1 MIKFD
6 QLTVGDIPAIVGL
19 MEEFYAIDGY
29 DIDRNTT
36 NDNFN
41 LFVNNPQLGQA
52 WLIRNGEDILGYM
65 IVSYFFSFEFKGRAG
80 LLDELFVGE
89 KARGM
94 GLGKLAVDF
103 VISYL
108 ESKNCKIIFLEVE
121 EHNERAIHLYE
132 KNGFAFHPRKFM
144 RKYIN

>member
-6 QLTVGDIPAIVGL
+6 ELAIGDIPAIVAM

-29 DIDRNTT
+29 DIDRKTT
-36 NDNFN
+36 IYNFD

-52 WLIRNGEDILGYM
+52 WLIRKGEDILGYM
-65 IVSYFFSFEFKGRAG
+65 IVAYFFSFEFKGRVG

-103 VISYL
+103 VTSYL
-108 ESKNCKIIFLEVE
+108 ESKNCKMILLEVE
-121 EHNERAIHLYE
+121 EHNERAIHLYK

-144 RKYIN
+144 RKHIN